1 MYSSTWQNS
10 SFSSNH
16 DYNLVQP
23 CPSIR
28 FYLFLPKDL
37 LFQSRERVSMA
48 GAICNATT
56 RRGQLARCSQM
67 GRRCSALSLL
77 WAGSL
82 GSFPPPQF
90 PCPWGCGSD
99 GSGAAAAAWSRHL
112 PSAPSPAAAP
122 ALEDGMVIWDFS
134 SPPFSLKITTLSVI
148 PKRIHVSGTR
158 RTILAPSEQFSC
170 PFHSHTHTHT
180 RYIFLFHIDESL
192 ATLQGAA
199 ASRMPAA
206 RAHSALIVTIKGVC
220 RHCQMFWGGA
230 SITPSGEPLT

>member
-82 GSFPPPQF
+82 GSFPPPVPMSLRLRLGRQ
-90 PCPWGCGSD
+90 WRSGC
-99 GSGAAAAAWSRHL
+99 RVE
-112 PSAPSPAAAP
+112 PAP
-122 ALEDGMVIWDFS
+122 AKRPEPRSRAGSRGRDGNLGFPF
-134 SPPFSLKITTLSVI
+134 PPFFFKN
-148 PKRIHVSGTR
+148 HNFVSY
-158 RTILAPSEQFSC
+158 S
-170 PFHSHTHTHT
+170 
-180 RYIFLFHIDESL
+180 
-192 ATLQGAA
+192 
-199 ASRMPAA
+199 
-206 RAHSALIVTIKGVC
+206 
-220 RHCQMFWGGA
+220 
-230 SITPSGEPLT
+230 